1 MSLAESVDP
10 FTASGDDAVTV
21 DVDLDGQ
28 RHRLRWPRQSTLV
41 DVMIDAGIDV
51 PHSCREGHC
60 GSCVCTVISG
70 EVDMADSDILEPE
83 DRRAGLILGCQA
95 RPASNAVR
103 IEF

>member
-1 MSLAESVDP
+1 MSIVESADPCTVATAE
-10 FTASGDDAVTV
+10 
-21 DVDLDGQ
+21 VDLDGQ

-51 PHSCREGHC
+51 PHSCRKGHC

-83 DRRAGLILGCQA
+83 DRQAGLILGCQA
-95 RPASNAVR
+95 RPISDNVQ